1 MVKINWTN
9 LAIQDLEDIADYIS
23 NDSVRYAEL
32 TVQRLFEAVDILL
45 THPKAGRIVPEFNQ
59 EELRELIRGNYRIV
73 YRILNKTRI
82 DVLTVHHS
90 ARLLS
95 NSPLFGDLSE

>member
-9 LAIQDLEDIADYIS
+9 LAIQDLEDIADYVS
-23 NDSVRYAEL
+23 KDSIRYAEL
-32 TVQRLFEAVDILL
+32 TLQRLFEAVDILL
-45 THPKAGRIVPEFNQ
+45 THPKAGRIVPEFNK

-73 YRILNKTRI
+73 YRILNRSRI
-82 DVLTVHHS
+82 DILTVHHS

-95 NSPLFGDLSE
+95 NSPSFEGLSE